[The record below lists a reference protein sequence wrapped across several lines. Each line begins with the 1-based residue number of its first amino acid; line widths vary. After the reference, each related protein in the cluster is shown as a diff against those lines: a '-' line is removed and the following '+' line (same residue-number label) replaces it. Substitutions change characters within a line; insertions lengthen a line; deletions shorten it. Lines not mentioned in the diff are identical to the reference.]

1 MSTALLF
8 RFLFFALLCLGGL
21 QQATATHILGG
32 DISYAYIPG
41 SASRY
46 HITVRMYAR
55 DPVGCGGGCPDQ
67 AQIDLVF
74 LRNGCSPTQSGSFFL
89 TVARN
94 QSTPRTLGCPGSVA
108 AYLVNT
114 YETDVTLPPGQ
125 WTISAISENRA
136 SGIRNLLNSGS
147 SGSQISAFLDN
158 SSGLTNSSP
167 RFTSFTLPYVCGA
180 QPYRYSFSTFEVDGD
195 SLVYESAQPVAGLV
209 GSPDCGTPIVYAGYP
224 AGQFQDPVNGQ
235 TASYLA
241 GQFTAGFPLPSF
253 RAVNGV
259 AVPQFELN
267 AANGDL
273 LTTPIMQVGYY
284 TVAVRVDEYR
294 RLSGTWVKIGSVT
307 RDVIYLLL
315 NGGGNRNP
323 SFTSLTVA
331 GAPASQPIEQAI
343 AVAPGQTVS
352 LTLTATDPDA
362 GQTLQLSSDV
372 ATVVPGASFQ
382 TQGSNQGVLTWQ
394 VPATLPPGR
403 YSLTVTAAD
412 NSCPIIGSEVRT
424 INFVVAGQALST
436 RASSTK
442 ELTAYPMPFHD
453 QVQFKLL
460 TAAVQTVVVTDKLG
474 RVVDTITSR
483 SDGGVQWQPSSSVAP
498 GIYFARPISG
508 GYVCRLLRQ

>member
-1 MSTALLF
+1 MRTALLF
-8 RFLFFALLCLGGL
+8 RFLFFALFGLGGM
-21 QQATATHILGG
+21 QSATATHVLGG
-32 DISYAYIPG
+32 DISYTYIPG

-46 HITVRMYAR
+46 HITARLYAR
-55 DPVGCGGGCPDQ
+55 DPAACGNCPDQ
-67 AQIDLVF
+67 VQAHLVF
-74 LRNGCSPTQSGSFFL
+74 LRNGCSPTQSGSLFL
-89 TVARN
+89 TITRN
-94 QSTPRTLGCPGSVA
+94 QTTPRTLGCPGSIA

-114 YETDVTLPPGQ
+114 YETDVTLLPGQ
-125 WTISAISENRA
+125 WTISVVSENRA
-136 SGIRNLLNSGS
+136 AGIRNLVNSGS

-167 RFTSFTLPYVCGA
+167 RFTSFTLPYVCSA
-180 QPYRYSFSTFEVDGD
+180 QPYRYSFSTFEADGD
-195 SLVYESAQPVAGLV
+195 SLVYESVQPVAGLI
-209 GSPDCGTPIVYAGYP
+209 GSPDCGTPIAYAGYP

-241 GQFTAGFPLPSF
+241 GQFTTGFPLPSF
-253 RAVNGV
+253 RALNGV
-259 AVPQFELN
+259 AVPQFDLN
-267 AANGDL
+267 TANGDL

-284 TVAVRVDEYR
+284 TVAVRVNEYR
-294 RLSGTWVKIGSVT
+294 RLNGSWTKIGSVT

-315 NGGGNRNP
+315 NGAGNRNP
-323 SFTSLTVA
+323 SFTGLTVA
-331 GAPASQPIEQAI
+331 GASTSQPTDQAI

-372 ATVVPGASFQ
+372 ATAVPGASFQ

-424 INFVVAGQALST
+424 INFVVSGRPLST

-442 ELTAYPMPFHD
+442 ELTAYPVPFHD
-453 QVQFKLL
+453 QVQFKLPV
-460 TAAVQTVVVTDKLG
+460 TAVQTVVITDNLG
-474 RVVDTITSR
+474 RLVDTITSR
-483 SDGGVQWQPSSSVAP
+483 PDGSVQWQPTASVAP
-498 GIYFARPISG
+498 GIYFARPTGG